1 MEEKVTAQA
10 AEQRFDVVILG
21 GAISGGAAALLL
33 RRERPSLRV
42 LVIEKQ
48 AEFDAKVGEA
58 TTEMSGMFL
67 TRRLGLW
74 QHIERNQ
81 LRKEGLRFWF
91 SNPRVKGH
99 AEASETG
106 PHQQTAVPTFQLR
119 RDALDEHVLATA
131 VAEGA
136 ELRRPAR
143 VSAVEIGEYDH
154 RVTFDTKEGGRE
166 TVSCR
171 WVLDASGR
179 ATLLGR
185 QMKLIERNEH
195 HPTSAVWARWEGVRH
210 IDDLAFRAG
219 GALAAGNV
227 CTRRLATNH
236 YLGRG
241 YWVWVIPLGNGETSI
256 GVVYDRRLMS
266 LDISGSGR
274 AASYLAHLKSIPA
287 LAELLDGAR
296 MRSDDLRSYS
306 HLAYATRQ
314 YMGPGWAL
322 VGDAAVFLDPFY
334 SPGLDHVAFSVEAT
348 VNLVLAETAGEDVAE
363 RIAEHNRV
371 FLRSYWRFFEGIYR
385 DKYYYMGEHDLASA
399 AMLIDTGQYF
409 VFLVNPAYKYYKRFH
424 WVPVL
429 GPKEAFVS
437 YWMLHLYNRRFK
449 RIAEARRAMGTAGER
464 NDGRR
469 IVARFEL
476 GTAGAKMVA
485 RGLKIWMLAELDLL
499 RLRLLSPF
507 RRRPRGGEEMP
518 PMPAPAIPSMPA
530 GSAAERR

>member
-1 MEEKVTAQA
+1 MEEQVSAKAD
-10 AEQRFDVVILG
+10 EQRFDVVILG

-33 RRERPSLRV
+33 RRERPSLRI
-42 LVIEKQ
+42 LVVEKQ

-67 TRRLGLW
+67 TRRLALW
-74 QHIERNQ
+74 QHLERKQ

-91 SNPRVKGH
+91 SNSRVKGH

-106 PHQQTAVPTFQLR
+106 PYQQTAVPTFQLR
-119 RDALDEHVLATA
+119 RDVLDEHVLATA

-136 ELRRPAR
+136 EQRRPAR

-154 RVTFDTKEGGRE
+154 RVTIDTKEGRE
-166 TVSCR
+166 TVRCR

-179 ATLLGR
+179 ATLLGKHL
-185 QMKLIERNEH
+185 KLIERNEH

-210 IDDLAFRAG
+210 IDDLAAQAG

-266 LDISGSGR
+266 LDIAGSGR
-274 AASYLAHLKSIPA
+274 AASYEAHLQSIPA
-287 LAELLDGAR
+287 LAELLVGAR
-296 MRSDDLRSYS
+296 MRTDDLRSYS

-314 YMGPGWAL
+314 YMGSGWAL
-322 VGDAAVFLDPFY
+322 MGDAAVFIDPFY

-348 VNLVLAETAGEDVAE
+348 VGIVLAETAGEDVAE
-363 RIAEHNRV
+363 RIAEHNQV

-399 AMLIDTGQYF
+399 SMLIDTGQYF
-409 VFLVNPAYKYYKRFH
+409 VFLVNPAYRYHKRFH

-449 RIAEARRAMGTAGER
+449 RIAEARREMGTAGER

-469 IVARFEL
+469 LVARFEL

-485 RGLKIWMLAELDLL
+485 RGLKIWLFAELDLL
-499 RLRLLSPF
+499 RLRLTSPF
-507 RRRPRGGEEMP
+507 RRRPTAADEMP
-518 PMPAPAIPSMPA
+518 MPAIPSMPS
-530 GSAAERR
+530 GPGGAERR